1 MKKRTLTGI
10 TTTGTLHIGNYVGA
24 IRPAI
29 RDSRN
34 PDVQSFYF
42 MADLHG
48 LIKCQDP
55 ERLAKSRMQIS
66 ATWLAAGLDP
76 ERVVFYRQSDIPEI
90 PLLNWLL
97 TCVTGKGL
105 MNRAHAYKASV
116 DAAVAAGK
124 EPDADVTMRLYC
136 YPVLMAADILMF
148 NANEV
153 PVGHDQ
159 LQHLE
164 IARDIAS
171 TFNYLYAPKNKPFFT
186 LPQATGGSAV
196 EVLPGLDGRKMSK
209 SYNNVIP
216 LFEGGRAALD
226 EAISRIVTDSR
237 LPGERK
243 DPDSTSL
250 TVIYEAFSTP
260 EESKTF
266 REALVAG
273 MGWGEAKKQ
282 LADKIDAEIGPM
294 RERYNYLMS
303 HPEELEDTLLKGA
316 AKARVY
322 AQELMEKLREAVGL
336 RSFVA
341 LPSTAKEKT
350 EKKTVPVIKQ
360 FRESDGLFYFKLT
373 FKNTDFFLSQGF
385 VSGAEAGQWVKTLK
399 SSPEKI
405 VEAPVTLSE
414 GITLAA
420 AQEVLTLFNVD

>member
-1 MKKRTLTGI
+1 
-10 TTTGTLHIGNYVGA
+10 
-24 IRPAI
+24 
-29 RDSRN
+29 
-34 PDVQSFYF
+34 
-42 MADLHG
+42 
-48 LIKCQDP
+48 
-55 ERLAKSRMQIS
+55 
-66 ATWLAAGLDP
+66 
-76 ERVVFYRQSDIPEI
+76 
-90 PLLNWLL
+90 
-97 TCVTGKGL
+97 
-105 MNRAHAYKASV
+105 
-116 DAAVAAGK
+116 
-124 EPDADVTMRLYC
+124 
-136 YPVLMAADILMF
+136 MF

-186 LPQATGGSAV
+186 LPQATGGSAD